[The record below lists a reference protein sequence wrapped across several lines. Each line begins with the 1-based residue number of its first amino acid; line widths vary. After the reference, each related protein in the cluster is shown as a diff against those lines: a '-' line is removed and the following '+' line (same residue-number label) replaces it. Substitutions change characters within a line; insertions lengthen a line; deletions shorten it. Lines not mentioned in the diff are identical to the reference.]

1 MTSDRASAEAASQP
15 SADTIG
21 PEMRAMRDWQ
31 SLIRS
36 GGIPRWERAAV
47 AAATAAAL
55 KDTRN
60 MWLEV
65 LEDWE
70 RQWEG
75 RFSVKKKS
83 RKKPRRQDWNE
94 IVYIT
99 GEIKRLRRL
108 LSIKP
113 SREEVRRQTRERVR
127 AFRARKK
134 AAAR

>member
-1 MTSDRASAEAASQP
+1 MPSDRSPAETASQP
-15 SADTIG
+15 GSDTIG
-21 PEMRAMRDWQ
+21 PEMRAMADWQ
-31 SLIRS
+31 SLVKS

-70 RQWEG
+70 RQWEE
-75 RFSVKKKS
+75 RFSVKNKS
-83 RKKPRRQDWNE
+83 RKKPRRSDWNE

-108 LSIKP
+108 LGIKP